1 MTMFQPCARKCRRAS
16 LSPAAPIALTLLIA
30 LLLLSGCGS
39 STKPKTSSTR
49 SGTTTQTTTPPSPA
63 RTSTTVTSGPAGV
76 TVSGSLKG
84 VTASMHP
91 ANHHPKVKAPWP
103 ISFTVTRDGRPAHA
117 SVRYEYLFAG
127 QVVARRSHYTFTGRF
142 SDVFHWP
149 ATAVGYPLTFRAVIV
164 SGGVSINLDYPVQVV
179 A

>member
-1 MTMFQPCARKCRRAS
+1 MFQPCARKRRRAS
-16 LSPAAPIALTLLIA
+16 RPPAAPIAVTLLIA
-30 LLLLSGCGS
+30 LLLPSGCGS
-39 STKPKTSSTR
+39 SGAPKASSTG
-49 SGTTTQTTTPPSPA
+49 SGTTTKTTAPPPGA
-63 RTSTTVTSGPAGV
+63 RTSTTVTAAPTSV
-76 TVSGSLKG
+76 TVGGSLLG

-117 SVRYEYLFAG
+117 SVSYEYLFAG
-127 QVVARRSHYTFTGRF
+127 QVVAHRSHYTFTGRF

-149 ATAVGYPLTFRAVIV
+149 ASAVGYPLTFRAVIV

>member
-1 MTMFQPCARKCRRAS
+1 MSMFQPCACKRRRAP
-16 LSPAAPIALTLLIA
+16 LSPTAPIALTLLIA
-30 LLLLSGCGS
+30 LLLPSGCGS
-39 STKPKTSSTR
+39 STRHKTSPTR
-49 SGTTTQTTTPPSPA
+49 SGTTTQSTTPPSA
-63 RTSTTVTSGPAGV
+63 SRTSTTVTSGSTSV
-76 TVSGSLKG
+76 TVSGSLGG

-117 SVRYEYLFAG
+117 SVSYEYLFAG

-149 ATAVGYPLTFRAVIV
+149 ASAVGYPLTFRAVIV
-164 SGGVSINLDYPVQVV
+164 SGKVTINLDYPVQVV